1 MDCAEN
7 EAFLCAR
14 SKLFNVADLK
24 TIGPKPLPPEAS
36 GYRESLSRPEAS
48 GFREYLGSAEKCLSN
63 YNTENYVGTFHSQC
77 KLFE

>member
-1 MDCAEN
+1 MKITKMN
-7 EAFLCAR
+7 
-14 SKLFNVADLK
+14 N
-24 TIGPKPLPPEAS
+24 PKKIT
-36 GYRESLSRPEAS
+36 EAS